1 MDKSV
6 LSFLT
11 ALVSVLATGGGVLA
25 AVKVAVELQLLSRTK
40 YQDRYRFSK
49 DFLSEYYS
57 GTPMHPRL
65 RQLGFFAIAG
75 TDKVSVQDMEYLLR
89 LKDSEKATQRFVA
102 GLRYLQ
108 LVKLNGNKRI
118 DFKPWVNRAW
128 LRKALTF
135 VGVSL
140 YFVLWIFAWLPLLS
154 LALMDKPFLPWEMA
168 LICII
173 LSLPCAFVVL
183 FATNNLGIAEKLV
196 QTQERDLEVADF
208 DRRMRVTQN
217 ARVPRGAKTR
227 V

>member
-1 MDKSV
+1 MDKSL

-40 YQDRYRFSK
+40 YQDRYRLSK
-49 DFLSEYYS
+49 EFLSEYYN

-65 RQLGFFAIAG
+65 KQLGFFAIAG

-89 LKDSEKATQRFVA
+89 LKDSEKATQRFVS

-108 LVKLNGNKRI
+108 LVELNGKKRI

-128 LRKALTF
+128 LRTALTF
-135 VGVSL
+135 GGVFL
-140 YFVLWIFAWLPLLS
+140 YFALWLGAWLPLLS
-154 LALMDKPFLPWEMA
+154 LALMDKPYLSWEMA

-173 LSLPCAFVVL
+173 LFLPSAFVVL
-183 FATNNLGIAEKLV
+183 FATNNLGIAGKLV
-196 QTQERDLEVADF
+196 ETQESDPEVADF
-208 DRRMRVTQN
+208 DRRMRVAQN
-217 ARVPRGAKTR
+217 KRVPRGAKTR
-227 V
+227 L